1 MAVLNL
7 SVTIDDADLPR
18 LMAAAREVFG
28 NPGLT
33 EENVVEMLRQYGISQ
48 MTQLVKNYE
57 RRMAIAAA
65 ENGTYEIGVS

>member
-18 LMAAAREVFG
+18 LLAAAREVFG
-28 NPGLT
+28 NPDLT
-33 EENVVEMLRQYGISQ
+33 EAQVTEMLRQYGINQ
-48 MTQLVKNYE
+48 MQQLVKNYE
-57 RRMAIAAA
+57 RRAAIVAA